1 MSFRFLGFSDI
12 LTSVVRL
19 SAIVFFLAALSAGC
33 SSNNAGREKPGELYG
48 QDQLGAFV
56 EDTDPLVSQEDYV
69 IGIGDR
75 LDVVFFVHKELTTVD
90 LLVRSDGRITL
101 PYVGDVDAAG
111 VTPMQ
116 LDSTLSYR
124 FSEVLREPNLSVI
137 LREPAEK
144 LVYVLGQVKTPGGF
158 PYQTKLSVVQ
168 ALALAGGMDRG
179 AKTTHVLV
187 IRRKGP
193 EKVVG
198 IEVNVASITS
208 GYNVQSDIWL
218 RNYDILYVPKT
229 RLQSAGEFIA
239 IINDIL
245 FPPVDLVLRG
255 WQIEVLRQQ
264 LEVIRA
270 RN

>member
-1 MSFRFLGFSDI
+1 
-12 LTSVVRL
+12 
-19 SAIVFFLAALSAGC
+19 
-33 SSNNAGREKPGELYG
+33 
-48 QDQLGAFV
+48 
-56 EDTDPLVSQEDYV
+56 
-69 IGIGDR
+69 
-75 LDVVFFVHKELTTVD
+75 LTTTD
-90 LLVRSDGRITL
+90 LLVRSDGRVSL

-116 LDSTLSYR
+116 LDSALTSR

-137 LREPAEK
+137 LRAPAEK

-158 PYQTKLSVVQ
+158 PYETKLTVLQ
-168 ALALAGGMDRG
+168 ALALAGGIERG
-179 AKTTHVLV
+179 AKTSHVLV

-198 IEVNVASITS
+198 IEVNVASVTS
-208 GYNVQSDIWL
+208 GYNVQNDIWL

-245 FPPVDLVLRG
+245 FPPIDLVLRG

-264 LEVIRA
+264 LEVIRS
-270 RN
+270 RD